1 MKYCRHLLNEVL
13 ESNVVKVVAK
23 PSESS
28 FSALEARE
36 LMGVGWGGGRVEEE
50 KGKNFT
56 LTDTASDQ
64 GINGT
69 D

>member
-1 MKYCRHLLNEVL
+1 MKCCRHLLNEVL

-23 PSESS
+23 TSESS

-36 LMGVGWGGGRVEEE
+36 LMGVGWGGRVEEQ